1 MNPHLTDRDLLLAAD
16 GEPSAHLENCA
27 HCRARL
33 AEIEEMLGGLA
44 DARDLASGIPSA
56 ARARTLL
63 RARLAQQRRAKVWR
77 WRLIPAAA
85 CVCLAMIVGVRV
97 NAGGPRPDA
106 RLTPGETRPVT
117 LSEVCRTSQAAV
129 VVRDIPADTQAQVLS
144 EYGIHRGRPD
154 QFEIDYLITPD
165 LGGAESIRNL
175 WPQPYTTRWNA
186 RVKDQLE
193 QRLHQMVCSGDLDLA
208 TAQRDIAVDWIAAYK
223 KYVGDRPM

>member
-63 RARLAQQRRAKVWR
+63 RARLSQQRRAKVWR

-85 CVCLAMIVGVRV
+85 CVCLAMVIGVRV

-117 LSEVCRTSQAAV
+117 LSEVCRSTQAAV
-129 VVRDIPADTQAQVLS
+129 IVR
-144 EYGIHRGRPD
+144 
-154 QFEIDYLITPD
+154 
-165 LGGAESIRNL
+165 
-175 WPQPYTTRWNA
+175 
-186 RVKDQLE
+186 
-193 QRLHQMVCSGDLDLA
+193 
-208 TAQRDIAVDWIAAYK
+208 
-223 KYVGDRPM
+223 